1 VAGSLRRF
9 SGRGTCAVRL
19 LLLGSRATSLAL
31 RLLPALACSA
41 SLFFALPARAQTWVD
56 ERTTPGLRELIAV
69 DQTGEPSWLF
79 GSEDI
84 AGDGTSNF
92 NAAEQAADVRSAYAA
107 TAGRQLWLRLYVSAR
122 TAPDALRAFVF
133 VDTDN
138 DALSGGP
145 ARAPEIDPA
154 FDSNTAGSGYEIA
167 LAWSG
172 TALLGAW
179 RWTPG
184 TGNGAN
190 AAAYRPLSDLE
201 PLHAHTEIGTDLDPL
216 RLNAAENGYVQLA
229 LDFEPL
235 ALSVRCEA
243 NLLFRSIGS
252 TLLRDLDVG
261 RAGPCVPGDADD
273 NGVADVAEP
282 DDARCTSD
290 AQCPAGGI
298 CSDGQCAAAPLVLAP
313 GERVQ
318 GGAFTCNS
326 SAGPL
331 GAHARWS
338 ALALFGTLLG
348 VSRLRR
354 WRRGRAAC

>member
-1 VAGSLRRF
+1 M
-9 SGRGTCAVRL
+9 
-19 LLLGSRATSLAL
+19 AL
-31 RLLPALACSA
+31 RLLPALACSG
-41 SLFFALPARAQTWVD
+41 SLSFALPAGAQTWVD
-56 ERTTPGLRELIAV
+56 QRTTPGLRELIAV

-84 AGDGTSNF
+84 AGDGTNNF

-122 TAPDALRAFVF
+122 TPPDTLRAFVF
-133 VDTDN
+133 VDTDDN
-138 DALSGGP
+138 PQSGGP

-154 FDSNTAGSGYEIA
+154 FDGNAAVAGYEVA

-172 TALLGAW
+172 TALVGAW

-190 AAAYRPLSDLE
+190 AAAYRPLTDLE
-201 PLHAHTEIGTDLDPL
+201 PLHAQTEIGTDLDPL
-216 RLNAAENGYVQLA
+216 RLNAPQNGYVQLA

-235 ALSVRCEA
+235 ALSVRCQA

-282 DDARCTSD
+282 DNARCTSD

-298 CSDGQCAAAPLVLAP
+298 CSDARCEPAPLVLAP
-313 GERVQ
+313 DERIQ

-331 GAHARWS
+331 GARTRS
-338 ALALFGTLLG
+338 FALALFGALLG

-354 WRRGRAAC
+354 WRAGRAAC

>member
-1 VAGSLRRF
+1 VC
-9 SGRGTCAVRL
+9 SGGL
-19 LLLGSRATSLAL
+19 SLAL
-31 RLLPALACSA
+31 PAS
-41 SLFFALPARAQTWVD
+41 AQTWAGQ
-56 ERTTPGLRELIAV
+56 RTTPGLRELVAV

-107 TAGRQLWLRLYVSAR
+107 TAGRQLWLRMYVSAR

-138 DALSGGP
+138 NPQSGGP

-154 FDSNTAGSGYEIA
+154 FDSTAATAGYEIA

-172 TALLGAW
+172 TVLVGAW

-184 TGNGAN
+184 NGSGAN
-190 AAAYRPLSDLE
+190 ASAYRPLTDLE
-201 PLHAHTEIGTDLDPL
+201 PLHAQTELGTDLDPL
-216 RLNAAENGYVQLA
+216 RLNAPENGYVQLA
-229 LDFEPL
+229 LDLEPL

-243 NLLFRSIGS
+243 NLLFRSIGG
-252 TLLRDLDVG
+252 TNLRDLDVG

-273 NGVADVAEP
+273 DGVADVAEP
-282 DDARCTSD
+282 DNASCTSD
-290 AQCPAGGI
+290 AQCPA
-298 CSDGQCAAAPLVLAP
+298 DGTCRDGHCQAEPLVLAP
-313 GERVQ
+313 GEVVQ

-326 SAGPL
+326 SGAPL
-331 GAHARWS
+331 GARTRWS
-338 ALALFGTLLG
+338 ALAALGALLG
-348 VSRLRR
+348 ASRLRR
-354 WRRGRAAC
+354 WQAGRTSC